1 MTGATRS
8 RLRAGGV
15 WLLPLLSA
23 LLISW
28 WVRASDFDLA
38 AQRWI
43 FERGP
48 GDWSLGDH
56 AFWRLLYVGGTL
68 PATIVVFGALGA
80 FVASWMVA
88 KARRWRRPGLFLV
101 LAAIIGPGIVTNGVL
116 KEYWGR
122 PRPREVI
129 EFGGRQEFEPVLSFD
144 RLSEGMSFPCGH
156 ATMGFFFF
164 ALYFLWRGR
173 RPLWSATAVT
183 VALVMGALV
192 GVARM
197 MQGAHFFSD
206 MIWAAVVCWYTP
218 LVLTKVMDPQRT
230 ETDASDRFQK
240 MPAWMKVALPV
251 VGLGMLT
258 AVLLATPYEDSRVLT
273 MESPLATGQPLL
285 LRIELKEGRVEVGPG
300 DSLKITGRANGHG
313 LPTSN
318 LSRYLYEEPL
328 RSGEEGI
335 HVTYVERISGWFKE
349 LNADLQI
356 EVPWPQLE
364 GLRVYTGD
372 AEVEVT
378 LPEAALGNRIHLLE
392 GQGPVHIKAGKVPVS
407 VLPLNDPRVSGEGWQ
422 PAPPGTASLQIRL
435 SPAYAGRVSI
445 SATAP

>member
-8 RLRAGGV
+8 RLSAGAV

-23 LLISW
+23 LLMSW
-28 WVRASDFDLA
+28 WVRASNFDLT

-48 GDWSLGDH
+48 GDWSAGDH
-56 AFWRLLYVGGTL
+56 PFWRLLYVGGTV

-80 FVASWMVA
+80 FVASWVFT

-101 LAAIIGPGIVTNGVL
+101 LSAIIGPGIITNGLL

-129 EFGGRQEFEPVLSFD
+129 EFGGRQEFEPVLGFNG
-144 RLSEGMSFPCGH
+144 LSEGMSFPCGH

-173 RPLWSATAVT
+173 HPLRAATAVSG
-183 VALVMGALV
+183 ALVMGALV

-218 LVLTKVMDPQRT
+218 LILARAMDPRKIETEATDRLQR
-230 ETDASDRFQK
+230 
-240 MPAWMKVALPV
+240 MPAWLKVTLPV
-251 VGLGMLT
+251 VGMGMLT
-258 AVLLATPYEDSRVLT
+258 AVLLATPYEDTRVLT
-273 MESPLATGQPLL
+273 TESPLAPDQPLL
-285 LRIELKEGRVEVGPG
+285 LRIEPQEGRVEVVPG
-300 DSLKITGRANGHG
+300 ESLQFKGSANGHG

-318 LSRYLYEEPL
+318 VSRYLYEEPL

-349 LNADLQI
+349 LNANLRI
-356 EVPWPQLE
+356 EVPWPQLV

-372 AEVEVT
+372 AEVVVF
-378 LPEAALGNRIHLLE
+378 LPEAALGNRIHLVE
-392 GQGPVHIKAGKVPVS
+392 GRGTVRIEAGALPVS
-407 VLPLNDPRVSGEGWQ
+407 VLPRNDPRVGGEGWQ
-422 PAPPGTASLQIRL
+422 PAPSAAASLQIRL
-435 SPAYAGRVSI
+435 SPEFAGRVTI
-445 SATAP
+445 STKVP